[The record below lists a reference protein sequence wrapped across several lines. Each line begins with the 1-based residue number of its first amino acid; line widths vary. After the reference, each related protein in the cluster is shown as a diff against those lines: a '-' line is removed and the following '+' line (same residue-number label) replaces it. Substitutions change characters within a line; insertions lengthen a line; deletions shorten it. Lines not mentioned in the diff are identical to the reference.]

1 MKIKGFTLLGILSI
15 CLSTLIFLQYGCKK
29 KSDDLS
35 EIQQNIPVT
44 TKVIDSTIWRD
55 NFISLDTTNY
65 TFTFNNALLNKV
77 ALKQGDVLVSAIGE
91 GYLRKVDNVQ
101 KSGNNV
107 IVSTSFANLSQA
119 LNNGSFS
126 FTYILSAQRM
136 QKPQYIRS
144 GVTIDTSN
152 LKTNKN
158 SNLVF
163 NIDTYIDNGQLIHLT
178 GHFSLLPTIHCS
190 TLWELLNLKY
200 FHVDYEV
207 QEQINLNASINLLNL
222 QYNNEVELLNIPFEP
237 IIVWIGAPGY
247 GIPVV
252 LTPKIEI
259 LAGTELN
266 AQSALETSAN
276 QQLNYTI
283 GITFEKNQWTPVNTF
298 NNSFTYSPPSITASA
313 EAKVY
318 IKPKFTISVYGMVSP
333 YLYGEGYSRIQADIL
348 ATPWWSLYA
357 GANVGLGI
365 HMGIWGLIQDY
376 TPPPFFQYETLLA
389 AAGETVTDIDG
400 NVYHTIKIGT
410 QVWMVENLKTT
421 RYNDGTAI
429 PLVTDNAAWSN
440 LSTPGYCWY
449 NNDAST
455 YKNTY
460 GALYNWFTINTGKLA
475 PPGWHVPSDADW
487 TSLTTYL
494 GGENVA
500 GGKMK
505 AIGTIESGTGLWYAP
520 NTDATNESGFTAIP
534 AGERFNIGSFYNISF
549 NTDLWTSTEFSSE
562 EGIIRNLVWSTAQVY
577 TIERF
582 KTEGNSV
589 RCIKN
594 N

>member
-1 MKIKGFTLLGILSI
+1 M
-15 CLSTLIFLQYGCKK
+15 
-29 KSDDLS
+29 
-35 EIQQNIPVT
+35 
-44 TKVIDSTIWRD
+44 
-55 NFISLDTTNY
+55 
-65 TFTFNNALLNKV
+65 
-77 ALKQGDVLVSAIGE
+77 
-91 GYLRKVDNVQ
+91 
-101 KSGNNV
+101 
-107 IVSTSFANLSQA
+107 
-119 LNNGSFS
+119 
-126 FTYILSAQRM
+126 
-136 QKPQYIRS
+136 
-144 GVTIDTSN
+144 
-152 LKTNKN
+152 
-158 SNLVF
+158 
-163 NIDTYIDNGQLIHLT
+163 
-178 GHFSLLPTIHCS
+178 
-190 TLWELLNLKY
+190 
-200 FHVDYEV
+200 
-207 QEQINLNASINLLNL
+207 
-222 QYNNEVELLNIPFEP
+222 
-237 IIVWIGAPGY
+237 
-247 GIPVV
+247 
-252 LTPKIEI
+252 
-259 LAGTELN
+259 
-266 AQSALETSAN
+266 ETSAN

-365 HMGIWGLIQDY
+365 HRGIWGLIQDY